1 MKPDTGAAPTESLPG
16 VTKGNH
22 REERREIPP
31 HGHSEAGLQCSQI
44 LPLTLVSN
52 KKNS

>member
-22 REERREIPP
+22 REERRERSHHMGRPAVFSNPP
-31 HGHSEAGLQCSQI
+31 FDLGF
-44 LPLTLVSN
+44 
-52 KKNS
+52 K